1 MLWGS
6 GVQKVDG
13 SLVDP
18 EAIDMSL
25 EHRFDINQA
34 DLAPIMSTIL
44 SIPVPVNSVV
54 GDIN

>member
-13 SLVDP
+13 SLFDP